1 MVFSNFNGDQR
12 GPGLATFIATGTGES
27 IVVDDATL
35 PRREN
40 GKPRLEV
47 LSKYVV
53 FGFGMWLKFPDC
65 FLGCGHGSKTLGYQ
79 TRLRAPLLGS
89 PIVGTDYESW
99 VWRLAV
105 C

>member
-1 MVFSNFNGDQR
+1 MLRPIRVFLDENKDELGGELCPMVFSNFNGDQR

-79 TRLRAPLLGS
+79 TRL
-89 PIVGTDYESW
+89 I
-99 VWRLAV
+99 
-105 C
+105 